1 MTMKPTFARARLRQL
16 PHWLALA
23 AVLLQIIASFGHIHA
38 EDYRFL
44 VHGQGATI
52 VKAGNTA
59 PSGPGPML
67 AADIGCAICASV
79 QILGSGALPD
89 AAPFPNPSLESVA
102 PLAAITALF
111 LTPPRHFLFSTRA
124 PPLV

>member
-1 MTMKPTFARARLRQL
+1 MMTKPTFARARLRQL

-44 VHGQGATI
+44 VHGQGTTL
-52 VKAGNTA
+52 VKAGDAA
-59 PSGPGPML
+59 PNRSGPLL
-67 AADIGCAICASV
+67 AADIGCAICASA

-89 AAPFPNPSLESVA
+89 AARFLSPSLESVA
-102 PLAAITALF
+102 PLAAVAALF